1 MKGLQKHASIFVLVI
16 GLLVVVPLQGL
27 AEDTSNSSGKLRLKV
42 DRIGGSEHVE
52 RQTEKMTELEKKA
65 PDLFTEE
72 TQTAIEQKKKEMN
85 TEMTELEQSL
95 FVITPEIDTTTE
107 DIKSTLFTSDYTVP
121 KMTVGNGDEAENG
134 SGGSMGKTMFVS
146 LVGMVV
152 LLCGGVFAAM
162 RKMVE

>member
-16 GLLVVVPLQGL
+16 GLLVIVPLQAL
-27 AEDTSNSSGKLRLKV
+27 AEDKSNSSGKMRLKV
-42 DRIGGSEHVE
+42 DRIGENEHVE
-52 RQTEKMTELEKKA
+52 RQTDKMTELEKMA

-121 KMTVGNGDEAENG
+121 KMTVGNGEEAENG
-134 SGGSMGKTMFVS
+134 SGGSMGNTLLVS

-152 LLCGGVFAAM
+152 LLCGGIFAAM